1 MDVTV
6 TLQENMA
13 YWIWPY
19 IAVGLIVICPI
30 IFLTVRKLIEKKK
43 AGAGTVRKLLSPAEK
58 ESLRG
63 EYLGRI
69 DNIYSEYRNGRLSIR
84 KCYQKLSLCVRG
96 FVTAYTGVPVIRCTL
111 SDLKRMNNMVPL
123 AELIENYYQVEFPIQ
138 SVGDVD
144 RTVKETKWV
153 IQKWI

>member
-1 MDVTV
+1 MS
-6 TLQENMA
+6 

-19 IAVGLIVICPI
+19 IAVGLIIFGPIVILI
-30 IFLTVRKLIEKKK
+30 VKKLIEKKK
-43 AGAGTVRKLLSPAEK
+43 AAGSTVKKPLSPAEK

-69 DNIYSEYRNGRLSIR
+69 DSIYSEYRSGRLSIR

-123 AELIENYYQVEFPIQ
+123 AELIENYYQVEFPRQ

>member
-1 MDVTV
+1 M
-6 TLQENMA
+6 
-13 YWIWPY
+13 
-19 IAVGLIVICPI
+19 
-30 IFLTVRKLIEKKK
+30 
-43 AGAGTVRKLLSPAEK
+43 
-58 ESLRG
+58 
-63 EYLGRI
+63 
-69 DNIYSEYRNGRLSIR
+69 
-84 KCYQKLSLCVRG
+84 
-96 FVTAYTGVPVIRCTL
+96 TAYTGVPVIRCTL

>member
-1 MDVTV
+1 MS
-6 TLQENMA
+6 
-13 YWIWPY
+13 YWICPY
-19 IAVGLIVICPI
+19 IAVGLIIFGPI
-30 IFLTVRKLIEKKK
+30 VFLIVKKLIEKKK
-43 AGAGTVRKLLSPAEK
+43 AAGSTVKKPLSPAEK

-69 DNIYSEYRNGRLSIR
+69 DSIYSEYRSGRLSIR

-111 SDLKRMNNMVPL
+111 FDLKRMNNMVPL
-123 AELIENYYQVEFPIQ
+123 AELIENYYQVEFPRQ

>member
-1 MDVTV
+1 MS
-6 TLQENMA
+6 

-19 IAVGLIVICPI
+19 IAVGLIIIGPI
-30 IFLTVRKLIEKKK
+30 VFLIVKKLIEKKK
-43 AGAGTVRKLLSPAEK
+43 AAGSTVKKPLTPAEK

-69 DNIYSEYRNGRLSIR
+69 DSIYSEYRSGRLSIR

-96 FVTAYTGVPVIRCTL
+96 FVTAYTSVPVIRCTL

-123 AELIENYYQVEFPIQ
+123 AELIENYYQVEFPRQ

>member
-19 IAVGLIVICPI
+19 IAVGLIMIGPI
-30 IFLTVRKLIEKKK
+30 VFLIVKKLMEKKK
-43 AGAGTVRKLLSPAEK
+43 AAGSTMKKPLSPAEK

-69 DNIYSEYRNGRLSIR
+69 DSIYGEYRSGKLSIR

-96 FVTAYTGVPVIRCTL
+96 FVTAYTGIPVIRCTL
-111 SDLKRMNNMVPL
+111 SDLKRMSNMVPL
-123 AELIENYYQVEFPIQ
+123 AELIENYYQVEFPRQ

>member
-1 MDVTV
+1 MNVTV
-6 TLQENMA
+6 TLQENMS

-19 IAVGLIVICPI
+19 IVVGLIIICPVV
-30 IFLTVRKLIEKKK
+30 FLIVRKFIAKKKTRASVEKKP
-43 AGAGTVRKLLSPAEK
+43 LSSAEK
-58 ESLRG
+58 EALRG
-63 EYLGRI
+63 EYLGRV
-69 DNIYSEYRNGRLSIR
+69 DSIYGEYRNGRLSIR

-111 SDLKRMNNMVPL
+111 SDLKRMGAMAPL
-123 AELIENYYQVEFPIQ
+123 AKLIEDYYQTEFPRQ

-144 RTVKETKWV
+144 RAVKETKWV

>member
-1 MDVTV
+1 MS
-6 TLQENMA
+6 

-19 IAVGLIVICPI
+19 IAVGLIIIGPI
-30 IFLTVRKLIEKKK
+30 VFLIVKKLIEKKRA
-43 AGAGTVRKLLSPAEK
+43 AGSTVKKPLSPAEK

-69 DNIYSEYRNGRLSIR
+69 DSIYSEYRSGRLSIR

-111 SDLKRMNNMVPL
+111 SDLKRINNMVPL
-123 AELIENYYQVEFPIQ
+123 AELIENYYQVEFPRQ

>member
-1 MDVTV
+1 MS
-6 TLQENMA
+6 

-19 IAVGLIVICPI
+19 IAVGLIIFGPI
-30 IFLTVRKLIEKKK
+30 VFLIVKKLIEKKK
-43 AGAGTVRKLLSPAEK
+43 AAGSTMKKPLSPAEK

-69 DNIYSEYRNGRLSIR
+69 DSIYSEYRSGRLSIR

-123 AELIENYYQVEFPIQ
+123 AELIENYYQVEFPRQ

>member
-1 MDVTV
+1 MS
-6 TLQENMA
+6 

-19 IAVGLIVICPI
+19 IAVGLIIIGPI
-30 IFLTVRKLIEKKK
+30 VFLIVKKLIEKKK
-43 AGAGTVRKLLSPAEK
+43 AAGSTMKKPLSPAEK

-69 DNIYSEYRNGRLSIR
+69 DSIYSEYRSGRLSIR

-111 SDLKRMNNMVPL
+111 SDLKRINNMVPL
-123 AELIENYYQVEFPIQ
+123 AELIENYYQVEFPRQ